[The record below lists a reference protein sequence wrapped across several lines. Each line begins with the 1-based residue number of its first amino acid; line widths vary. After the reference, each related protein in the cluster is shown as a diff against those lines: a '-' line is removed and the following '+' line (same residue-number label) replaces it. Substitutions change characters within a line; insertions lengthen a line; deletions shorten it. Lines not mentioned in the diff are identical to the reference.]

1 MPPWP
6 RLRRMEELPLGAH
19 FEDSVF
25 EGGGGGGNGREP
37 RGLSSLPTNYSARC
51 CEPEWFC
58 EETNSEDDAE
68 SVNIKK
74 FRGDLAYKRQ
84 EFQKALC
91 EYSGCLKLLP
101 PSNLA
106 MRRDILESQA
116 RCLAYLGRDKE
127 ALEITET
134 LRNGATNTDHIA
146 AILCLQ
152 LAIYCTLK
160 QTERIIVCLQQLITL
175 HPFHPRHW
183 KSLAEAYMSL
193 LQFPAQSSMTEADV
207 LQHGSSAIDK
217 HCLQVLP
224 NEANFLLCKNH
235 SKIKDASLHFSLETD
250 GSCGSCEK
258 CQTVQ
263 GPTRTLGKSEA
274 QQALKRAVCCSVGQ
288 EGSQDIWIYA
298 CAAFIRARLLFQ
310 LIQLNQSS
318 FALERNLKAQQEIED
333 QVASFG
339 LKEDVLFLIT
349 EMMGEDLIP
358 EKLKEDA
365 QGEVKC
371 LGASALMAMLNT
383 STVEFEK
390 KWFQKLRERFSHLE
404 CQM

>member
-1 MPPWP
+1 MPVSK
-6 RLRRMEELPLGAH
+6 E
-19 FEDSVF
+19 
-25 EGGGGGGNGREP
+25 
-37 RGLSSLPTNYSARC
+37 SL
-51 CEPEWFC
+51 WFC

-68 SVNIKK
+68 NVNIKK

-84 EFQKALC
+84 EFKKALC

-116 RCLAYLGRDKE
+116 RCLAYLGRHKE
-127 ALEITET
+127 ALEIAET

-152 LAIYCTLK
+152 LAIYSTLK
-160 QTERIIVCLQQLITL
+160 QTEKIIVCLQQLITL

-183 KSLAEAYMSL
+183 KSLAEGYMSL
-193 LQFPAQSSMTEADV
+193 LQSPAPSSMSEANL
-207 LQHGSSAIDK
+207 LQRDGSAVDK
-217 HCLQVLP
+217 HCLQGLP
-224 NEANFLLCKNH
+224 KEANVMLHKNH
-235 SKIKDASLHFSLETD
+235 SKRKDTSLHFSPETD
-250 GSCGSCEK
+250 VSCGSCGE

-263 GPTRTLGKSEA
+263 GPMSTLGKSEA
-274 QQALKRAVCCSVGQ
+274 QQTMKRAVCYSVGQ

-318 FALERNLKAQQEIED
+318 FALEKNLKAQQEIED

-371 LGASALMAMLNT
+371 LGASALMAMLTT

-390 KWFQKLRERFSHLE
+390 KWFQKLQEYFSSLE
-404 CQM
+404 CQI

>member
-84 EFQKALC
+84 EFQ
-91 EYSGCLKLLP
+91 
-101 PSNLA
+101 
-106 MRRDILESQA
+106 
-116 RCLAYLGRDKE
+116 
-127 ALEITET
+127 
-134 LRNGATNTDHIA
+134 RNGATNTDHIA